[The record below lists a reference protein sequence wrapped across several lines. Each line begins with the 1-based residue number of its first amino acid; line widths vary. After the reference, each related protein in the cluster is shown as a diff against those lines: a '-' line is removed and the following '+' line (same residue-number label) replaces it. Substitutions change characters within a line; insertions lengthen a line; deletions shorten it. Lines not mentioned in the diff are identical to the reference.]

1 MNFVNRN
8 PGVRFSGVMLAT
20 LGVMLLTHWARA
32 AGPESER
39 VEQMRGLMRTLP
51 DGAVPLFVLGD
62 LNEDGKVDREDL
74 AIMTEFVASMEKNA
88 PAPPGVRCIAA
99 ADVNRDGKVDSSDI
113 DMLKDWLARAPELS
127 APALYW
133 SRDLPCSYSR
143 LTIAT
148 MTQSHPGESVP
159 VVLIGDGLDTSN
171 TTLKIHSG
179 PATVLRGG
187 NIKSLVVKVDAKAT
201 GSDFIVL
208 DLTTPGPRE
217 YYYQFP
223 VVEPSHVGEPPMPTG
238 VSR

>member
-1 MNFVNRN
+1 
-8 PGVRFSGVMLAT
+8 MLAA
-20 LGVMLLTHWARA
+20 LGILSTNRISRA
-32 AGPESER
+32 ADPSSER
-39 VEQMRGLMRTLP
+39 NEKLRQLMRTIP
-51 DGAVPLFVLGD
+51 DGAVVLYALGD

-74 AIMTEFVASMEKNA
+74 RIITVLVASLTKNA
-88 PAPPGVRCIAA
+88 PAPAELRCVAA
-99 ADVNRDGKVDSSDI
+99 ADVNRDSNVDSSDV
-113 DMLKDWLARAPELS
+113 DMLKDWLTRAPELS

-148 MTQSHPGESVP
+148 MTQSPRGATVP
-159 VVLIGDGLDTSN
+159 VILIGEGLDTTN

-179 PATVLRGG
+179 PATVMRVTSS
-187 NIKSLVVKVDAKAT
+187 NTFEVKVNSKAKS
-201 GSDFIVL
+201 SDYIVL

-223 VVEPSHVGEPPMPTG
+223 IVEPSHIREPPVPAG